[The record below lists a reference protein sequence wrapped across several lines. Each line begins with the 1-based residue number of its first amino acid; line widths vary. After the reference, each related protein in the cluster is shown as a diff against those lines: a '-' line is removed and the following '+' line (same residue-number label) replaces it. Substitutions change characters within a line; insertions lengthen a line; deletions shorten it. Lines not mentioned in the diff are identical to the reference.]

1 MLQMLLG
8 HKMPLPTFVG
18 PKCKILTYEFW
29 VGGGTEGVH
38 LSQAKVWRKMSEI

>member
-8 HKMPLPTFVG
+8 HKMPLSTFVG